1 MSLSNL
7 VAATLGPS
15 TICRVAF
22 AFCKIL
28 APDEI
33 PITDRTMPTFT
44 YRALD
49 KKGKYAN
56 GRLDAGSV
64 QEVRQKLRDSG
75 LQPIEVNMKSVAMGS
90 GGAQDA
96 MYRPVKAVN
105 LDKLRLTR
113 SKADVLALA
122 FLEKLHQLIENGL
135 PLGDAVKSLH
145 NRLREP
151 TLHAVAESLWRD
163 LSEGA
168 TLAEAMRRRPVLFE
182 PTLSSMIEAGE
193 ATGSLESILANVN
206 DLLRARIQLRKNIL
220 SALSYPAAILFVAF
234 GVLLF
239 VLFYLMPRVQEMMD
253 SMGGELSLAAKAV
266 IFFAHNTLT
275 FGPFIIGAVALGV
288 LILHQWRKTEDG
300 RMSTDRLLLRIPI
313 IREIIANSELSR
325 LANLAS
331 ILLESGVDTTDAL
344 KLLEKGLKNEDLRVR
359 FRAARGLI
367 NDGSS
372 FSDALQEYNIL
383 VDMDADVLA
392 VSENTGSLVKGF
404 KNIYH
409 NRYNNLETQMK
420 HLTAV
425 TATGALGFVF
435 ILVGMLVIGVVSS
448 IMALSNS
455 VLGG

>member
-1 MSLSNL
+1 
-7 VAATLGPS
+7 
-15 TICRVAF
+15 
-22 AFCKIL
+22 
-28 APDEI
+28 
-33 PITDRTMPTFT
+33 MPTFSF
-44 YRALD
+44 RALD
-49 KKGKYAN
+49 KKGKYTN
-56 GRLDAGSV
+56 GRMDGSSA

-75 LQPIEVNMKSVAMGS
+75 LQPVEVTQKSVDI
-90 GGAQDA
+90 GGGNDKQAYQPIKVVD
-96 MYRPVKAVN
+96 
-105 LDKLRLTR
+105 LDKLRMGR
-113 SKADVLALA
+113 AKADVLALA
-122 FLEKLHQLIENGL
+122 FLEKLHQLIQNGL

-145 NRLREP
+145 SRLREP

-193 ATGSLESILANVN
+193 ATGSLESILDNIC
-206 DLLRARIQLRKNIL
+206 DLLRSRIQLRKNIL

-239 VLFYLMPRVQEMMD
+239 VLFFLMPRVQEMMD

-275 FGPFIIGAVALGV
+275 FGPFVLGAVAIIA

-300 RMSTDRLLLRIPI
+300 RMTTDRTLLKIPI
-313 IREIIANSELSR
+313 IRDIIANAELSR

-331 ILLESGVDTTDAL
+331 ILMESGVDTTDAL
-344 KLLEKGLKNEDLRVR
+344 KLLEKGLKNEDLRTR
-359 FRAARGLI
+359 FRAARSLI

-372 FSDALQEYNIL
+372 FSDALQEYRIL

-409 NRYNNLETQMK
+409 NRYSNLETQMK

-435 ILVGMLVIGVVSS
+435 ILVGLLVIGVVSS